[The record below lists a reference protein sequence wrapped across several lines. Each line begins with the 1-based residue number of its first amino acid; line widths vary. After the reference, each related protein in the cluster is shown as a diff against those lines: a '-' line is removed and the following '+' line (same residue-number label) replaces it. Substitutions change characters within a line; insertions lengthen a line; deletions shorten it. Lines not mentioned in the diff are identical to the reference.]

1 MMLMKGI
8 AFWRCAQTRSSS
20 CLGHTSFTPLQ
31 PSLRHNLHSTATLP
45 VKAGLPVGYKGC
57 QFHRVIKDFM
67 IHVGDIVK
75 VLLWRGLCLT
85 LFVCV
90 NIHENKL
97 ILLHFMVI
105 MCSSRFL
112 VLKQVF

>member
-1 MMLMKGI
+1 M
-8 AFWRCAQTRSSS
+8 R
-20 CLGHTSFTPLQ
+20 
-31 PSLRHNLHSTATLP
+31 
-45 VKAGLPVGYKGC
+45 KAGLPVGYKGC

-97 ILLHFMVI
+97 ILLHFMVHMHGVI
-105 MCSSRFL
+105 LLDTYNMHARL
-112 VLKQVF
+112 